1 MRHGDMRQ
9 PAWLVHA
16 WAELGQREIAGPK
29 SNPRIDDYIRN
40 AGHPQHANDATAW
53 CAAFVGACLE
63 RAGVAGTRSL
73 MARSYLGW
81 GQAATEPEPGVVAV
95 LSRGANP
102 ALGHV
107 GFLVGMTDDS
117 VILLGGNQSDAVTV
131 EAFAR
136 HRLLGL
142 RRPSDSNPINAP
154 PRPVASDAS
163 AFAWSLARILEH
175 EGGYSDDAFDP
186 GGPTNKGITLATYAA
201 FTGQSLEPAAREP
214 LKAELRAIP
223 DDLVE
228 RIYRERYWLAARC
241 PALPPPL
248 AHFHFDAAVNQ
259 GVAGAARMLQE
270 ALGVA
275 IDGQVGPVTLAA
287 STRRPVRETLN
298 RYATVRRR
306 RYRALG
312 HFWRFGR
319 GWLARVDKSLAQA
332 LSLDDSHLAA
342 TTGDPP
348 SHSESPPSTQ
358 RKDTSLMPDS
368 QKPTIATPEP
378 DTKWWGNSLT
388 IWGALMTAIST
399 VAPAILSVFGLDVP
413 SALIEQLGRDFVAV
427 VQAVGGLVGTIMTV
441 VGRSRAAVPLTRKP
455 VSIRL

>member
-1 MRHGDMRQ
+1 MRLGDMRQ

-29 SNPRIDDYIRN
+29 SNPRIDDYIRK
-40 AGHPQHANDATAW
+40 AGHPQLANDATAW

-63 RAGVAGTRSL
+63 RAGLAGTRSL

-81 GQAATEPEPGVVAV
+81 GQTATEPKPGDVAV

-107 GFLVGMTDDS
+107 GFLVGLTDKS

-142 RRPSDSNPINAP
+142 RRPADPTNASS
-154 PRPVASDAS
+154 RPVVPDAS

-201 FTGQSLEPAAREP
+201 FVGKP
-214 LKAELRAIP
+214 LGPVSRDQLIAELRTIP
-223 DDLVE
+223 GEIVD
-228 RIYRERYWLAARC
+228 RIYHERYWRAAHC
-241 PALPPPL
+241 AALPGPI

-259 GVAGAARMLQE
+259 GVTGAARMLQE

-275 IDGQVGPVTLAA
+275 IDGRIGPVTLAA
-287 STRRPVRETLN
+287 ATRRPVRETLQ
-298 RYATVRRR
+298 RYADIRRR

-332 LSLDDSHLAA
+332 LSLVEDRAA
-342 TTGDPP
+342 SPAGGP
-348 SHSESPPSTQ
+348 SSQAVSPPLPQ
-358 RKDTSLMPDS
+358 KKDTSLMPDP
-368 QKPTIATPEP
+368 QTPIIANPEP
-378 DTKWWGNSLT
+378 GAKWWGNSLT
-388 IWGALMTAIST
+388 VWGALITAIST

-413 SALIEQLGRDFVAV
+413 SALIEQLGRDVVAV
-427 VQAVGGLVGTIMTV
+427 AQAVGGLVGTIMTV
-441 VGRSRAAVPLTRKP
+441 IGRSRAALPLTRRP
-455 VSIRL
+455 VSIRV

>member
-1 MRHGDMRQ
+1 MRLGDMRQ
-9 PAWLVHA
+9 PAWLAHA
-16 WAELGQREIAGPK
+16 WAQLGQREIPGPK
-29 SNPRIDDYIRN
+29 SNSRIDDYIREV
-40 AGHPQHANDATAW
+40 GHPQLADDATAW

-63 RAGVAGTRSL
+63 RAGIAGTRSL

-81 GQAATEPEPGVVAV
+81 GQTATAPEPGDIAV

-107 GFLVGMTDDS
+107 GFLVGFTNES

-136 HRLLGL
+136 NRLLGV
-142 RRPSDSNPINAP
+142 RRPPDPTGGS
-154 PRPVASDAS
+154 PRPVVPDTS

-201 FTGQSLEPAAREP
+201 FTGKSLVPAVRER
-214 LKAELRAIP
+214 LKSELRAIP
-223 DDLVE
+223 DETVT
-228 RIYRERYWLAARC
+228 RIYRERYWRAAYC
-241 PALPPPL
+241 PALPAPL

-259 GVAGAARMLQE
+259 GVGGAARMMQE

-275 IDGQVGPVTLAA
+275 IDGQIGPITLAA
-287 STRRPVRETLN
+287 ATRLPVRDTLK
-298 RYATVRRR
+298 RYADIRRR

-332 LSLDDSHLAA
+332 LSLEDGRLSFSDSTPISQVDSL
-342 TTGDPP
+342 P
-348 SHSESPPSTQ
+348 SQ
-358 RKDTSLMPDS
+358 KRKDKSFMPES
-368 QKPTIATPEP
+368 HHPTTAPSEAVS
-378 DTKWWGNSLT
+378 KWWGNSLT
-388 IWGALMTAIST
+388 IWGTLITAIST
-399 VAPAILSVFGLDVP
+399 VAPAVLSAFGLHVP
-413 SALIEQLGRDFVAV
+413 GALIEQLGNDVVAV
-427 VQAVGGLVGTIMTV
+427 AQAVGGLVGTIMTV
-441 VGRSRAAVPLTRKP
+441 VGRSRAALPLGRRP
-455 VSIRL
+455 VSIRV